1 VSRHSHRLVAGL
13 LFLLIAGGYLL
24 MARCFPFA
32 YIFAT
37 YEDRVGEWAQVYFFA
52 AAMVLACIHAVRI
65 RRYRIFYLLLAL
77 ACFYVVGEEI
87 SWGQRIFDIETP
99 EFFRRHNLQQETNLH
114 NLFIGPRGT
123 GISSAIKAIQL
134 AISAGLFL
142 FGLVYPLLLRLRV
155 RPALWLDRIGL
166 PSPPL
171 YLFPFFLLSAWLE
184 LGPYHFNEAEVAE
197 ILISSALGMMALHSL
212 HRNRQTA
219 PEPAPS
225 SSFAVRLSLAM
236 LALFLGVGVLAAGTT
251 WVYYQTPHLRERMDS
266 RYLNEVE
273 MFADRCRGLELWK
286 NAIDLYRYVQLR
298 EPGRASV
305 SRSLYRCYRALNNQE
320 MMRQSI
326 AEAIA
331 IDRQR
336 LKDWPNS
343 IRFHV
348 SMASNYILAGDLDHA
363 RAYLLQGLKIA
374 KDRQRQYPGSASTA
388 YGLGRIYQMLDE
400 PQAAYPQYRRA
411 VELQPN
417 NLRYRRALIYVEDYL
432 SQKEDSNAP

>member
-1 VSRHSHRLVAGL
+1 MSRHTHRIVAGL

-24 MARCFPFA
+24 MALYFPFA

-65 RRYRIFYLLLAL
+65 RRYRPFYLLLAL

-225 SSFAVRLSLAM
+225 SSFSVRLSLAM

-273 MFADRCRGLELWK
+273 NFADRCRRLELWK
-286 NAIDLYRYVQLR
+286 NAIDLYRYVQVR

-305 SRSLYRCYRALNNQE
+305 SRSLYRCYQALNNQE
-320 MMRQSI
+320 MMRQSL
-326 AEAIA
+326 ADAIA

-336 LKDWPNS
+336 LEDRPDS
-343 IRFHV
+343 ITARV
-348 SMASNYILAGDLDHA
+348 SMASSYILAGDLDHA

-374 KDRQRQYPGSASTA
+374 KDRQRQYPGSAGTA
-388 YGLGRIYQMLDE
+388 YWLGTIYYMLGQ

-411 VELQPN
+411 AELQPS
-417 NLRYRRALIYVEDYL
+417 NLRYRGALRAVEIYL
-432 SQKEDSNAP
+432 SQKEDSDAP